1 MNDYYVITIMQT
13 RRQLKVS
20 TGKNHFEI
28 KTLIDRS
35 ETIINICHNFVPQ
48 KHETLS
54 DKDPLCLNDHLR
66 LLIKKKNAIFQ
77 KYLKDGRTN
86 MLTTLTCIRLLQNQQ
101 MQQIFQRQIFQT
113 SW

>member
-35 ETIINICHNFVPQ
+35 ETINNICHNFVPQ
-48 KHETLS
+48 KHETLN
-54 DKDPLCLNDHLR
+54 DKNPLCLNDHLR
-66 LLIKKKNAIFQ
+66 LLIKKRMQYFKNT
-77 KYLKDGRTN
+77 LKTEE
-86 MLTTLTCIRLLQNQQ
+86 LTC
-101 MQQIFQRQIFQT
+101 
-113 SW
+113 